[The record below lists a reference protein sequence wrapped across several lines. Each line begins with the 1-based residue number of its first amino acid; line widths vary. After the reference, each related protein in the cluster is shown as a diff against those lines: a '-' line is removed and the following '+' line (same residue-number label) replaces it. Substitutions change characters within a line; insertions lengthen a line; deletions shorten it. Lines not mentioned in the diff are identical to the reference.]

1 MRKMIENTVSAK
13 LEELFAISK
22 TLYENPELSGQEFR
36 SSQILSDYLSAQ
48 GFAVEKPYLDYETGF
63 RAVYTGAKKGLNI
76 GLFCEYD
83 ALPEVGHGCG
93 HNLICTA
100 SIGAA
105 LGLKAV
111 VDQIGGAVTLFG
123 TPAEETNGAKVVYG
137 ERGAYDDID
146 IGMMAH
152 PSGTSYS
159 SGRSLAMKAIQYE
172 YFGKPSH
179 AAFCP
184 EAGINALDGVI
195 LLFNGINAL
204 RQHLKS
210 DVRIHGVV
218 HSGGAAANIV
228 PEYACARF
236 YLRAAEKAYLEQA
249 EEKVRRIAEGAA
261 LMTGAELKVS
271 YYEAAYD
278 DMVTNQALSA
288 VFDRN
293 LRELTGESVQA
304 AGVSGS
310 MDMGNVSH
318 YIPAIH
324 PMVGMGD
331 ASLAGHTREFAACT
345 VADGGRRF
353 LRSAALSLA
362 YTALEVMTDRELYR
376 QIREEFEA
384 VR

>member
-1 MRKMIENTVSAK
+1 MRKAIENAISAN

-22 TLYENPELSGQEFR
+22 TLYENPELSEQEFQ
-36 SSQILSDYLSAQ
+36 SSQLLADYLRGQ
-48 GFAVEKPYLDYETGF
+48 DFIVEKPYLGFETGF
-63 RAVYTGAKKGLNI
+63 RAVYTGEKQGLNI

-100 SIGAA
+100 SIAAA
-105 LGLKAV
+105 LGLKEV
-111 VDQIGGAVTLFG
+111 VDKIGGTVTLFG
-123 TPAEETNGAKVVYG
+123 TPAEETNGAKGVYG

-152 PSGTSYS
+152 PDGISRS
-159 SGRSLAMKAIQYE
+159 SGRSLAMKAVQYG
-172 YFGKPSH
+172 YYGRPSH

-204 RQHLKS
+204 RQHIKS
-210 DVRIHGVV
+210 DVRIHGVI

-236 YLRAAEKAYLEQA
+236 YLRAGEKAYLEEV
-249 EEKVRRIAEGAA
+249 EEKVRHIAQGAA
-261 LMTGAELKVS
+261 LMTGARLDVS

-278 DMVTNQALSA
+278 DMVTNHALSA

-293 LRELTGESVQA
+293 LEAVTGEPMQA

-324 PMVGMGD
+324 PMVGLGD
-331 ASLAGHTREFAACT
+331 TSLAGHTRELAACT
-345 VADGGRRF
+345 VTEGGKRF
-353 LRSAALSLA
+353 LRSASLALA
-362 YTALEVMTDRELYR
+362 YTALEVMTDGDLYR
-376 QIREEFEA
+376 KIREEFEA
-384 VR
+384 AR